1 MTSGHVP
8 HMLNVDM
15 ECSGEIKSQA
25 SYYSTRN
32 ASKANVVIMLEIAL
46 KG

>member
-1 MTSGHVP
+1 MTFGHVP

-15 ECSGEIKSQA
+15 ECSGEIESQA
-25 SYYSTRN
+25 PYYSTRN
-32 ASKANVVIMLEIAL
+32 VSKTNVVIMLEIAS